1 MNHSASRLTSVR
13 CANALTPSGWQKNCV
28 VQFSDQGRIE
38 SVREDETSDVD
49 LYLEGIVIAGIPNLH
64 SHAHQKAI
72 TGLTE
77 HRVPGQDDFW
87 GWRELMYRANS
98 RLNPEQLQIIA
109 NYLYID
115 MLLKGYTSVA
125 EFHYLH
131 HQPDGTPYSNRSE
144 MSERL
149 FDAASEAGIAITL
162 LPTLYCRGGF
172 ENEPIKD
179 AQNRFYH
186 DPDGYLRLLS
196 ECHSLCAKDPDR
208 SIGIAAHSLR
218 AVSPQ
223 NLNATITHAKSILKD
238 VPIHIHVA
246 EQIKEVNDCMSVN
259 SARPVS
265 WLFDQCDVT
274 HQWCLIHATHV
285 DREEQALIARS
296 GVTVGLCPAT
306 EANLGDG
313 IFPASEL
320 IANNGFFGIGSD
332 SQVSTSPAHEL
343 QLLEYGQR
351 LSRQKRAVL
360 VTDVTKSNGRSLLDA
375 AVIGGNRAQG
385 EFVCGIQP
393 GSRGDLVELNSDHV
407 EFSNR
412 TLDQILDTWIFSGPF
427 NPVKTVIVG
436 AKQVV
441 QNGLHPNRE
450 AATTAYRKM
459 IQSLALTET

>member
-1 MNHSASRLTSVR
+1 
-13 CANALTPSGWQKNCV
+13 
-28 VQFSDQGRIE
+28 
-38 SVREDETSDVD
+38 
-49 LYLEGIVIAGIPNLH
+49 
-64 SHAHQKAI
+64 
-72 TGLTE
+72 
-77 HRVPGQDDFW
+77 
-87 GWRELMYRANS
+87 
-98 RLNPEQLQIIA
+98 
-109 NYLYID
+109 
-115 MLLKGYTSVA
+115 
-125 EFHYLH
+125 
-131 HQPDGTPYSNRSE
+131 
-144 MSERL
+144 
-149 FDAASEAGIAITL
+149 
-162 LPTLYCRGGF
+162 
-172 ENEPIKD
+172 
-179 AQNRFYH
+179 
-186 DPDGYLRLLS
+186 
-196 ECHSLCAKDPDR
+196 
-208 SIGIAAHSLR
+208 
-218 AVSPQ
+218 
-223 NLNATITHAKSILKD
+223 
-238 VPIHIHVA
+238 
-246 EQIKEVNDCMSVN
+246 MSVN

-285 DREEQALIARS
+285 DREEQALIAKS

-320 IANNGFFGIGSD
+320 MANNGFFGIGSD

-360 VTDVTKSNGRSLLDA
+360 VTDATKSNGRSLIDA

-393 GSRGDLVELNSDHV
+393 GSRGDLVELDSDHV

-412 TLDQILDTWIFSGPF
+412 TLDQVLDTWIFSGPF